1 MKLTASFKRG
11 VAQVKRA
18 WRGARFD
25 QALSAVNRLLKDW
38 PDNPQLLTMWGN
50 LVQLQT
56 GETGPTLDEAHTAL
70 RRAAELDEESPAAW
84 KELGHFLSAVED
96 DACGASR
103 CFDKTISLCKKLLA
117 EALLANAQSLTELER
132 REEALACI
140 AEAYW
145 LQSHNGKANGSGG
158 AEILDRLNEL
168 AKTGPIGFSSHSGAV
183 R

>member
-11 VAQVKRA
+11 VAQVKRE
-18 WRGARFD
+18 WRAARYD
-25 QALSAVNRLLKDW
+25 QALSAVNRLLQDW
-38 PDNPQLLTMWGN
+38 PDNPRLLTMWGN
-50 LVQLQT
+50 LVQLQS
-56 GETGPTLDEAHTAL
+56 EESGPALDEAHASL
-70 RRAAELDEESPAAW
+70 RRAVELDDDSPGAW

-96 DACGASR
+96 DARGASR
-103 CFDKTISLCKKLLA
+103 CFDKTISLCKSMLA
-117 EALLANAQSLTELER
+117 EALLANAQSLSELER
-132 REEALACI
+132 REEALGCI

-145 LQSHNGKANGSGG
+145 LQSHNGKSNGAGG